1 MSPGDKLKGKLREKR
16 LCIHTHQKH
25 TQQSFQCHQP
35 QRPDHLP
42 LSLVLCFDP
51 AHNEDGYKDDNQEG
65 GILPSPI
72 SFFSFFTH
80 VPVVEKKGSLIL
92 MQVFQLHSVLT
103 RLFLVLDSCKNEY
116 IEHYKYKYLNI
127 YRGSECLTTQR
138 GYISIFHLL
147 SALMYKGK
155 MDMRKMFHRILGSLA
170 NSLPFLL

>member
-1 MSPGDKLKGKLREKR
+1 M
-16 LCIHTHQKH
+16 CIHTH
-25 TQQSFQCHQP
+25 TAVFQCHQP

-51 AHNEDGYKDDNQEG
+51 AHNEDGYKDENQEG

-72 SFFSFFTH
+72 FFFFFFTR
-80 VPVVEKKGSLIL
+80 VPGVEKKGPGLKPLSYSHAG
-92 MQVFQLHSVLT
+92 FQIT
-103 RLFLVLDSCKNEY
+103 FRPYSCKNEY

-127 YRGSECLTTQR
+127 YRGTECLTTQR

-155 MDMRKMFHRILGSLA
+155 VDMRKMFHRILGSLA